1 MSSITPKIEKK
12 FKYKNEIEET
22 QKGQFSYRKDFPNL
36 EDSLGHV
43 PNYDEEQES
52 EVPKDWYEPLKE

>member
-1 MSSITPKIEKK
+1 MKKK

-43 PNYDEEQES
+43 PDYDEEQES